1 MKNWIEQFFDVKVK
15 GTNSSRIANKNRR
28 KKSKLNLNLT
38 NQKKM
43 IVKLKQNYSI
53 PLFFS

>member
-28 KKSKLNLNLT
+28 KKKKLNLNLI